1 MVARYAASAEV
12 RLRRRASADYLRRSP
27 LAGFRVIHFATHALV
42 DDRALGR
49 TALALAPDSSG
60 SGLVTPGELAGLQ
73 LNADMV
79 VLSACRTAGGVV
91 VDGEGIQGLTASLL
105 EAGARSVVAT
115 SWRVGDRSTVRVVD
129 RLYAEL
135 AGGKPVI
142 DALRKAKLESLEAGD
157 PPAVWAAFSVVG
169 DPTVVVPLKVPP
181 STRLWWAAA
190 GAVAAMAIVVVVA
203 RRRRRPSAAG

>member
-1 MVARYAASAEV
+1 
-12 RLRRRASADYLRRSP
+12 
-27 LAGFRVIHFATHALV
+27 
-42 DDRALGR
+42 
-49 TALALAPDSSG
+49 
-60 SGLVTPGELAGLQ
+60 
-73 LNADMV
+73 MV

-115 SWRVGDRSTVRVVD
+115 SWRVGDRSTVRFVD

-135 AGGKPVI
+135 ARGKPVI
-142 DALRKAKLESLEAGD
+142 DALRTAKLESLEAGD

-181 STRLWWAAA
+181 STRLSWAGA